1 MRGSLRIR
9 LCKSDEKVLRVSAHA
24 NISGASSGA
33 VCPKRSLSVKM
44 SFYDIA
50 PHVHVCVTGD
60 GSVLLDLKRDKYLG
74 LGRQETERVAA
85 VVNAWPRPT
94 WDARDGEDCAGRGE
108 STPADGAA
116 GWRRGNAQVNDA
128 LIDEAGTW
136 DLCRSLAAD
145 GLLIRNEGGS
155 ALTTPRPVRD
165 MRTEWISIGDEL
177 EVASE
182 IMIAHVMNFLK
193 AYARARFSLAWRPF
207 ATTVEAARARKSQ
220 RETEF
225 DPTHVLQMAATVGI
239 FRRLRPLV
247 FAAEDRCLLH
257 ALTLI
262 NFLALYRLY
271 PEWVIGVATQ
281 PWGAHSWVEWGNF
294 LLDSNPEKV
303 CRFTPILVV

>member
-9 LCKSDEKVLRVSAHA
+9 LCKSDEKVLRVPAYA
-24 NISGASSGA
+24 NAPS
-33 VCPKRSLSVKM
+33 
-44 SFYDIA
+44 YDIA

-74 LGRQETERVAA
+74 LGKQETERVAA

-94 WDARDGEDCAGRGE
+94 WDA
-108 STPADGAA
+108 TDGAA
-116 GWRRGNAQVNDA
+116 GWRLGNVRVDDA

-145 GLLIRNEGGS
+145 GLLIRNERES
-155 ALTTPRPVRD
+155 APTSRRPLRD

-182 IMIAHVMNFLK
+182 ITIAHVMNFLK
-193 AYARARFSLAWRPF
+193 AYTRARFSLAWRPF
-207 ATTVEAARARKSQ
+207 AKTVEAARVRKSQ
-220 RETEF
+220 REMEF
-225 DPTHVLQMAATVGI
+225 DPTHILRVAATVGI

-262 NFLALYRLY
+262 NFLALYHLY

-281 PWGAHSWVEWGNF
+281 PWGAHSWVQWGNF